1 MNKDKYD
8 RDTLSGY
15 GKNFQ
20 ESVARLMMQDRPFCD
35 QIEEVLELEF
45 FDSSYL
51 RAFVEIVIDYREKY
65 GQHPHFAT
73 LETEIK
79 KGNKKYD
86 GAVNKQLRDF
96 LARIRSDDVSDKQY
110 IKDQAIDFCKKQCLK
125 KAILES
131 AVLVK
136 KGNYD
141 SITKII
147 NDALSRGNDQNFGHD
162 WFMDVDERYIK
173 QSRKPITT
181 GWHRMDEIAKGGLG
195 AKELAVVIAPTG
207 AGKSMVLVHL
217 GAQALMLGK
226 KVVHYTLELADTIV
240 GLRYDSC
247 LSKVDLRD
255 IMDSKEIVKE
265 KIQDIPG
272 KLIIKEYPTKS
283 ASTKSIKHHLEKLK
297 KQGILPDMVI
307 VDYADL
313 LRPVSHSAEKRHDL
327 ESIYE
332 ELRGMATEF
341 NCAFVTASQ
350 TNRGGLNA
358 EVITM
363 ESISEAFNKC
373 FVADFIFS
381 LSRTPQ
387 DKQANSGRI
396 FIAKNRN
403 GPDGLVFPAAVD
415 WSTVSID
422 VLESRGDEEPP
433 QLTAKDQLSNLQKYY
448 TKLSGSK

>member
-1 MNKDKYD
+1 MSKDKE
-8 RDTLSGY
+8 TFIAY
-15 GKNFQ
+15 GKRFQ
-20 ESVARLMMQDRPFCD
+20 EKVAQLMLEERPFCD
-35 QIEEVLELEF
+35 QIEEILELDF
-45 FDSSYL
+45 FDSAYI
-51 RAFVEIVIDYREKY
+51 RAFVKTILDYREKY
-65 GQHPHFAT
+65 EQHPYFAT
-73 LETEIK
+73 IETEVT
-79 KGNKKYD
+79 KGNSDYD
-86 GAVNKQLRDF
+86 KAVQQQVRDF
-96 LARIRSDDVSDKQY
+96 FVRIQTNEINDRSYV
-110 IKDQAIDFCKKQCLK
+110 KDQAVDFCKKQCLK
-125 KAILES
+125 KAILQS
-131 AVLVK
+131 ADLVK
-136 KGNYD
+136 RGNYD

-147 NDALSRGNDQNFGHD
+147 NEALSKGNDQNFGHD
-162 WFMDVDERYIK
+162 WYKDLDQRYIK
-173 QSRKPITT
+173 KSRKPITT
-181 GWHRMDEIAKGGLG
+181 GWQRIDEITKGGVG

-217 GAQALMLGK
+217 GAEALKLGK
-226 KVVHYTLELADTIV
+226 KVVHYTLELADTVV
-240 GLRYDSC
+240 GIRYDSC
-247 LSKVDLRD
+247 LAKVDLRD

-265 KIQDIPG
+265 RISDVSG

-283 ASTKSIKHHLEKLK
+283 ASTKSLRNHLEKLK
-297 KQGILPDMVI
+297 KQNILPDVVI

-313 LRPVSHSAEKRHDL
+313 LRPISSTAEKRHDL
-327 ESIYE
+327 EGIYE

-341 NCAFVTASQ
+341 DCAFITASQ

-422 VLESRGDEEPP
+422 VLERRGDEEPP
-433 QLTAKDQLSNLQKYY
+433 QLTAKEQLTNLQKYY

>member
-1 MNKDKYD
+1 MNKNK
-8 RDTLSGY
+8 DTFVGY
-15 GKNFQ
+15 GKKFQ
-20 ESVARLMMQDRPFCD
+20 ESVAILMMEDRPFCD
-35 QIEEVLELEF
+35 QITEILELEF

-51 RAFVEIVIDYREKY
+51 RAFVEIILDYREKY
-65 GQHPHFAT
+65 NQHPHFAT
-73 LETEIK
+73 LHTEIK
-79 KGNKKYD
+79 KGNKNYD

-96 LARIRSDDVSDKQY
+96 LVRIQSDDVADKQY
-110 IKDQAIDFCKKQCLK
+110 VKDQAIDFCKKQCLK
-125 KAILES
+125 AAILKS
-131 AVLVK
+131 AEIVK
-136 KGNYD
+136 RGDYD

-147 NDALSRGNDQNFGHD
+147 NEALSKGNDQNFGHD
-162 WFMDVDERYIK
+162 WFMDIDNRYIK

-181 GWHRMDEIAKGGLG
+181 GWQRIDEITKGGIG

-217 GAQALMLGK
+217 GAEALKLGK
-226 KVVHYTLELADTIV
+226 KVVHYTLELADTVV
-240 GLRYDSC
+240 GIRYDSC
-247 LSKVDLRD
+247 LAKIDLRD

-265 KIQDIPG
+265 RIQDVSG

-283 ASTKSIKHHLEKLK
+283 ASTKSIKNHLQKLK
-297 KQGILPDMVI
+297 KQNILPDVVI

-313 LRPVSHSAEKRHDL
+313 LRPISHGAEKRHDL

-341 NCAFVTASQ
+341 ECAFITASQ

-415 WSTVSID
+415 WATVSID
-422 VLESRGDEEPP
+422 VLERRGDEEPP
-433 QLTAKDQLSNLQKYY
+433 QLTAKEQLSNLQKYY

>member
-1 MNKDKYD
+1 MNKEK
-8 RDTLSGY
+8 DTFVFY
-15 GKNFQ
+15 GKDFQ
-20 ESVARLMMQDRPFCD
+20 EKVAQLMLEDRPFCD

-45 FDSSYL
+45 FASAYI
-51 RAFVEIVIDYREKY
+51 RALVETVLEYREKY
-65 GQHPHFAT
+65 GRHPHFAT
-73 LETEIK
+73 IETEVK
-79 KGNKKYD
+79 KGNKNYD
-86 GAVNKQLRDF
+86 KAVQTQVSQF
-96 LARIRSDDVSDKQY
+96 VGRIKANELNDKQY
-110 IKDQAIDFCKKQCLK
+110 IKDQAVDFCKKQCLK

-131 AVLVK
+131 ADLVK
-136 KGNYD
+136 RGNYD

-147 NDALSRGNDQNFGHD
+147 NDALSKGNDQNFGHD
-162 WFMDVDERYIK
+162 WFMDIDSRYVK
-173 QSRKPITT
+173 KSRKPITT
-181 GWHRMDEIAKGGLG
+181 GWQRIDEITKGGIG

-217 GAQALMLGK
+217 GAQALKLGK
-226 KVVHYTLELADTIV
+226 KVVHYTLELADTVV
-240 GLRYDSC
+240 GIRYDSC
-247 LSKVDLRD
+247 LAKVDLRD
-255 IMDSKEIVKE
+255 IMDSKDIVKE
-265 KIQDIPG
+265 RIQDVSG

-283 ASTKSIKHHLEKLK
+283 ASTKSIKNHLEKLK
-297 KQGILPDMVI
+297 KQNILPDVVI

-313 LRPVSHSAEKRHDL
+313 LRPVSHGAEKRHDL
-327 ESIYE
+327 EGIYE
-332 ELRGMATEF
+332 ELRGLATEF
-341 NCAFVTASQ
+341 ECAFVTASQ

-387 DKQANSGRI
+387 DKQANSGRV

-422 VLESRGDEEPP
+422 ILESRGDEEPP
-433 QLTAKDQLSNLQKYY
+433 QLTAKEQLSNLQRYY

>member
-1 MNKDKYD
+1 MNKDK
-8 RDTLSGY
+8 DTFVGY
-15 GKNFQ
+15 GKKFQ
-20 ESVARLMMQDRPFCD
+20 ESVARLMMEDRPFCD
-35 QIEEVLELEF
+35 QITEVLELEF
-45 FDSSYL
+45 FDSAYL
-51 RAFVEIVIDYREKY
+51 RAFVEIILNYRDKY
-65 GQHPHFAT
+65 NQHPHFAT
-73 LETEIK
+73 LHTEIK
-79 KGNKKYD
+79 KGNKNYD

-96 LARIRSDDVSDKQY
+96 LVRIQSDDVNDKEY

-131 AVLVK
+131 ANLVK

-147 NDALSRGNDQNFGHD
+147 NEALSKGNDQNFGHD
-162 WFMDVDERYIK
+162 WFMDIDNRYIK
-173 QSRKPITT
+173 KSRKPITT
-181 GWHRMDEIAKGGLG
+181 GWQRIDEITKGGIG

-226 KVVHYTLELADTIV
+226 KVVHYTLELADTVV
-240 GLRYDSC
+240 GIRYDSC
-247 LSKVDLRD
+247 LAKIDLRD
-255 IMDSKEIVKE
+255 IMDSKDLVKE
-265 KIQDIPG
+265 KIQDVSG

-283 ASTKSIKHHLEKLK
+283 ASTKSLKNHLEKLK
-297 KQGILPDMVI
+297 KQNILPDVVI

-313 LRPVSHSAEKRHDL
+313 LRPVSHGAEKRHDL
-327 ESIYE
+327 EGIYE

-341 NCAFVTASQ
+341 ECAFITASQ

-422 VLESRGDEEPP
+422 VLERRGDEEPP
-433 QLTAKDQLSNLQKYY
+433 QLTAKEQLSNLQKYY

>member
-1 MNKDKYD
+1 MHKDKN
-8 RDTLSGY
+8 TLAVY
-15 GKNFQ
+15 GKTFQ
-20 ESVARLMMQDRPFCD
+20 ESVARLMMEDRPFCD

-51 RAFVEIVIDYREKY
+51 RAFVEIILDYREKY
-65 GQHPHFAT
+65 EQHPHFVT
-73 LETEIK
+73 LQTEIK
-79 KGNKKYD
+79 KGNSKYD
-86 GAVNKQLRDF
+86 RAVQKQLQDF
-96 LARIRSDDVSDKQY
+96 VARVISNDLNDKQY
-110 IKDQAIDFCKKQCLK
+110 VKDQAIDFFKKQCLK
-125 KAILES
+125 KAILT
-131 AVLVK
+131 AADLVK
-136 KGNYD
+136 VGNYD

-147 NDALSRGNDQNFGHD
+147 NEALSKGNNQDFGHD
-162 WFMDVDERYIK
+162 WFKDVDSRYIRE
-173 QSRKPITT
+173 SRSPITT
-181 GWHRMDEIAKGGLG
+181 GWHRMDEITKGGVG

-217 GAQALMLGK
+217 GAQALKLGK
-226 KVVHYTLELADTIV
+226 KVVHYTLELADTVV

-247 LSKVDLRD
+247 LSKVPLQD

-265 KIQDIPG
+265 RINDIPG

-283 ASTKSIKHHLEKLK
+283 ASTKSLKNHLEKLK
-297 KQGILPDMVI
+297 KQNIMPDMVI

-313 LRPVSHSAEKRHDL
+313 LRPVSSTAEKRHDL

-341 NCAFVTASQ
+341 QCAFVTASQ

-403 GPDGLVFPAAVD
+403 GPDGLVFHAAVD
-415 WSTVSID
+415 WSIVSID
-422 VLESRGDEEPP
+422 ITARGGEEDTP

>member
-1 MNKDKYD
+1 MKKDKD
-8 RDTLSGY
+8 SFVGY

-20 ESVARLMMQDRPFCD
+20 ESVARLMMEDRPFCD
-35 QIEEVLELEF
+35 QITEVLELEF
-45 FDSSYL
+45 FDSAYL
-51 RAFVEIVIDYREKY
+51 RAFVEIILDHREKY
-65 GQHPHFAT
+65 GRHPHFAT
-73 LETEIK
+73 LHTEIK
-79 KGNKKYD
+79 KGNKNYD

-96 LARIRSDDVSDKQY
+96 VVRISSDDINDKDY

-131 AVLVK
+131 ASLVK
-136 KGNYD
+136 RGDYD

-147 NDALSRGNDQNFGHD
+147 NEALSKGNDQNFGHD
-162 WFMDVDERYIK
+162 WFMDIDQRYIK

-181 GWHRMDEIAKGGLG
+181 GWQRIDDITKGGIG

-217 GAQALMLGK
+217 GAQALKLGK
-226 KVVHYTLELADTIV
+226 KVIHYTLELADTVV
-240 GLRYDSC
+240 GIRYDSC
-247 LSKVDLRD
+247 LAKLDLRD
-255 IMDSKEIVKE
+255 IMDSKDIVKE
-265 KIQDIPG
+265 RIQDVSG

-283 ASTKSIKHHLEKLK
+283 ASTKSIKNHLEKLK
-297 KQGILPDMVI
+297 KQNILPDVVI

-313 LRPVSHSAEKRHDL
+313 LRPVSHGAEKRHDL
-327 ESIYE
+327 EGIYE
-332 ELRGMATEF
+332 ELRGLATEF
-341 NCAFVTASQ
+341 ECAFITASQ

-415 WSTVSID
+415 WATVSID
-422 VLESRGDEEPP
+422 VLDRRGDEEPP
-433 QLTAKDQLSNLQKYY
+433 QLTAKEQLSNLQKYY

>member
-1 MNKDKYD
+1 MNKDK
-8 RDTLSGY
+8 DTFVGY
-15 GKNFQ
+15 GKKFQ
-20 ESVARLMMQDRPFCD
+20 ESVARLMMEDRPFCD
-35 QIEEVLELEF
+35 QITEVLELEF
-45 FDSSYL
+45 FDSAYL
-51 RAFVEIVIDYREKY
+51 RAFVEIILDYRDKY
-65 GQHPHFAT
+65 NQHPHFAT
-73 LETEIK
+73 LHTEIK
-79 KGNKKYD
+79 KGNKNYD

-96 LARIRSDDVSDKQY
+96 LVRIQSDDVNDKQY

-131 AVLVK
+131 ANLVK

-147 NDALSRGNDQNFGHD
+147 NEALSKGNDQNFGHD
-162 WFMDVDERYIK
+162 WFMDIDNRYVK
-173 QSRKPITT
+173 KSRKPITT
-181 GWHRMDEIAKGGLG
+181 GWQRIDEITKGGIG

-217 GAQALMLGK
+217 GAQALKLGK
-226 KVVHYTLELADTIV
+226 KVIHYTLELADTVV
-240 GLRYDSC
+240 GIRYDSC
-247 LSKVDLRD
+247 LAKLDLRD
-255 IMDSKEIVKE
+255 IMDSKDIVKE
-265 KIQDIPG
+265 RIQDVSG

-283 ASTKSIKHHLEKLK
+283 ASTKSIKNHLEKLK
-297 KQGILPDMVI
+297 KQNILPDVVI

-313 LRPVSHSAEKRHDL
+313 LRPVSHGAEKRHDL
-327 ESIYE
+327 EGIYE
-332 ELRGMATEF
+332 ELRGLASEF
-341 NCAFVTASQ
+341 ECAFITASQ

-422 VLESRGDEEPP
+422 VLERRGDEEPP
-433 QLTAKDQLSNLQKYY
+433 QLTAKEQLSNLQKYY

>member
-1 MNKDKYD
+1 MHKDK
-8 RDTLSGY
+8 DTFVGY

-20 ESVARLMMQDRPFCD
+20 ESVARLMMEDRPFCD

-51 RAFVEIVIDYREKY
+51 RAFVEIILDYREKY
-65 GQHPHFAT
+65 EQHPHFAT
-73 LETEIK
+73 LHTEIK
-79 KGNKKYD
+79 KGNTKYD

-96 LARIRSDDVSDKQY
+96 VVRIRTEEVNDKQY

-125 KAILES
+125 KAILQS
-131 AVLVK
+131 ANLVK
-136 KGNYD
+136 KGDYD

-147 NDALSRGNDQNFGHD
+147 NDALTKGNDQNFGHD

-181 GWHRMDEIAKGGLG
+181 GWHRMDEITKGGIG

-217 GAQALMLGK
+217 GTQALKLGK
-226 KVVHYTLELADTIV
+226 KVVHYTLELADTVV

-247 LSKVDLRD
+247 LSKVDLKD
-255 IMDSKEIVKE
+255 IMESKEIVKE

-283 ASTKSIKHHLEKLK
+283 ASTKSIKNHLEKLK
-297 KQGILPDMVI
+297 KQGILPDVVI

-313 LRPVSHSAEKRHDL
+313 LRPVSSSAEKRHDL

-341 NCAFVTASQ
+341 ECAFVTASQ

-422 VLESRGDEEPP
+422 VLERQGDEEPP
-433 QLTAKDQLSNLQKYY
+433 QLTPKEQLSNLQKYY

>member
-1 MNKDKYD
+1 MNKDK
-8 RDTLSGY
+8 DTFVGY
-15 GKNFQ
+15 GKKFQ
-20 ESVARLMMQDRPFCD
+20 ESVARLIMEDRPFCD
-35 QIEEVLELEF
+35 QITEILELEF
-45 FDSSYL
+45 FDSAYL
-51 RAFVEIVIDYREKY
+51 RAFVEIILNYREKY
-65 GQHPHFAT
+65 NQHPHFAT
-73 LETEIK
+73 LHTEIK
-79 KGNKKYD
+79 KGNKNYD

-96 LARIRSDDVSDKQY
+96 LVRIQSDDVNDKQY

-131 AVLVK
+131 ANLVK

-147 NDALSRGNDQNFGHD
+147 NEALSKGNDQNFGHD
-162 WFMDVDERYIK
+162 WFMDIDNRYVK
-173 QSRKPITT
+173 KSRKPITT
-181 GWHRMDEIAKGGLG
+181 GWQRIDEITKGGIG

-226 KVVHYTLELADTIV
+226 KVVHYTLELADTVV
-240 GLRYDSC
+240 GIRYDSC
-247 LSKVDLRD
+247 LAKIDLRD
-255 IMDSKEIVKE
+255 IMDSKDLVKE
-265 KIQDIPG
+265 KIQDISG

-283 ASTKSIKHHLEKLK
+283 ASTKSLKNHLEKLK
-297 KQGILPDMVI
+297 KQNILPDVVI

-313 LRPVSHSAEKRHDL
+313 LRPISHGAEKRHDL
-327 ESIYE
+327 EGIYE

-341 NCAFVTASQ
+341 ECAFITASQ

-422 VLESRGDEEPP
+422 VLERRGDEEPP
-433 QLTAKDQLSNLQKYY
+433 QLTAKEQLSNLQKYY

>member
-1 MNKDKYD
+1 MENHKD
-8 RDTLSGY
+8 TFVAY
-15 GKNFQ
+15 GKKFQ
-20 ESVARLMMQDRPFCD
+20 ESVARLMMEDRPFCD
-35 QIEEVLELEF
+35 QIEEILEIDF
-45 FDSSYL
+45 FHSSYL
-51 RAFVEIVIDYREKY
+51 RAFVEIVLEYRKNYE
-65 GQHPHFAT
+65 QHPHLVT
-73 LETEIK
+73 IETEIK
-79 KGNKKYD
+79 KGTRFD
-86 GAVNKQLRDF
+86 GATNKQLRDF
-96 LARIRSDDVSDKQY
+96 LARMKTEDIVDKQY
-110 IKDQAIDFCKKQCLK
+110 VKDQAVDFCKKQCLK

-131 AVLVK
+131 ANLVK
-136 KGNYD
+136 KGQYD
-141 SITKII
+141 AVSKII
-147 NDALSRGNDQNFGHD
+147 NEALSKGNDQNFGHD
-162 WFMDVDERYIK
+162 WFMDLDERYIK
-173 QSRKPITT
+173 KSRKPVTT
-181 GWHRMDEIAKGGLG
+181 GWQRIDEITKGGIG

-217 GAQALMLGK
+217 GCQALKLGK
-226 KVVHYTLELADTIV
+226 KVVHYTLELADTVV
-240 GLRYDSC
+240 GIRYDSC
-247 LSKVDLRD
+247 LAKIDLRD

-265 KIQDIPG
+265 RISDVSG

-283 ASTKSIKHHLEKLK
+283 ASTKSIKNHLEKLK
-297 KQGILPDMVI
+297 KQGILPDVVI

-313 LRPVSHSAEKRHDL
+313 LRPVSSTAEKRHDL

-341 NCAFVTASQ
+341 QCAFVTASQ

-422 VLESRGDEEPP
+422 VLDRRGDEEPP

>member
-1 MNKDKYD
+1 MHKDK
-8 RDTLSGY
+8 DTFVAY
-15 GKNFQ
+15 GKKFQ
-20 ESVARLMMQDRPFCD
+20 ESVARLMMEDRPFCD

-51 RAFVEIVIDYREKY
+51 RAFVEIVLDYREKY
-65 GQHPHFAT
+65 EQHPHFAT
-73 LETEIK
+73 LHTEIK
-79 KGNKKYD
+79 KGSNKYD
-86 GAVNKQLRDF
+86 GAVSKQLRDF
-96 LARIRSDDVSDKQY
+96 VVRIQSEEINDKAY

-131 AVLVK
+131 ANLVK
-136 KGNYD
+136 KGDYD

-147 NDALSRGNDQNFGHD
+147 NEALTRGNDQNFGHD
-162 WFMDVDERYIK
+162 WFMDVDKRYIRE
-173 QSRKPITT
+173 SRSPITT
-181 GWHRMDEIAKGGLG
+181 GWHRMDEISKGGLG

-217 GAQALMLGK
+217 GAQALTLGK
-226 KVVHYTLELADTIV
+226 KVVHYTLELADTVV

-247 LSKVDLRD
+247 LSKVDLKD

-265 KIQDIPG
+265 KISDIAG

-283 ASTKSIKHHLEKLK
+283 ASTKSIKNHLEKLK
-297 KQGILPDMVI
+297 KQNILPDMVI

-313 LRPVSHSAEKRHDL
+313 LRPVSSSAEKRHEL
-327 ESIYE
+327 EGIYE

-341 NCAFVTASQ
+341 ECAFVTASQ

-422 VLESRGDEEPP
+422 VLERRGDEETPMLGP
-433 QLTAKDQLSNLQKYY
+433 KEQLSNLQKYY
-448 TKLSGSK
+448 TKHTKLSGSK

>member
-1 MNKDKYD
+1 MNKDK
-8 RDTLSGY
+8 DTFVGY
-15 GKNFQ
+15 GKKFQ
-20 ESVARLMMQDRPFCD
+20 ESVARLMMEDRPFCD
-35 QIEEVLELEF
+35 QITEVLELEF
-45 FDSSYL
+45 FDSAYL
-51 RAFVEIVIDYREKY
+51 RAFVKIILEYRDKY
-65 GQHPHFAT
+65 NQHPHFAT
-73 LETEIK
+73 LHTEIK
-79 KGNKKYD
+79 KGNKNYD

-96 LARIRSDDVSDKQY
+96 LVRIQSDDVNDKEY

-131 AVLVK
+131 ANLVK

-147 NDALSRGNDQNFGHD
+147 NEALSKGNDQNFGHD
-162 WFMDVDERYIK
+162 WFMDIDNRYVK
-173 QSRKPITT
+173 KSRKPITT
-181 GWHRMDEIAKGGLG
+181 GWQRIDEITKGGIG

-226 KVVHYTLELADTIV
+226 KVVHYTLELADTVV
-240 GLRYDSC
+240 GIRYDSC
-247 LSKVDLRD
+247 LAKIDLRD
-255 IMDSKEIVKE
+255 IMDSKDLVKE
-265 KIQDIPG
+265 KIQDVSG

-283 ASTKSIKHHLEKLK
+283 ASTKSLKNHLEKLR
-297 KQGILPDMVI
+297 KQNILPDVVI

-313 LRPVSHSAEKRHDL
+313 LRPISHGAEKRHDL
-327 ESIYE
+327 EGIYE

-341 NCAFVTASQ
+341 ECAFITASQ

-422 VLESRGDEEPP
+422 VLERRGDEEPP
-433 QLTAKDQLSNLQKYY
+433 QLTAKEQLSNLQKYY

>member
-1 MNKDKYD
+1 MNKDK
-8 RDTLSGY
+8 DTFVGY
-15 GKNFQ
+15 GKKFQ
-20 ESVARLMMQDRPFCD
+20 ESVARLMMEDRPFCD
-35 QIEEVLELEF
+35 QITEVLELEF
-45 FDSSYL
+45 FDSAYL
-51 RAFVEIVIDYREKY
+51 RAFVEIILNYREKY
-65 GQHPHFAT
+65 NQHPHFAT
-73 LETEIK
+73 LHTEIK
-79 KGNKKYD
+79 KGNKNYD

-96 LARIRSDDVSDKQY
+96 LVRIQSDDVTDKQY

-131 AVLVK
+131 ANLVK

-147 NDALSRGNDQNFGHD
+147 NEALSKGNDQNFGHD
-162 WFMDVDERYIK
+162 WFMDIDNRYVK
-173 QSRKPITT
+173 KSRKPITT
-181 GWHRMDEIAKGGLG
+181 GWQRIDEITKGGIG

-217 GAQALMLGK
+217 GAQALILGK
-226 KVVHYTLELADTIV
+226 KVVHYTLELADTVV
-240 GLRYDSC
+240 GIRYDSC
-247 LSKVDLRD
+247 LSKIDLRD

-265 KIQDIPG
+265 KIQDISG

-283 ASTKSIKHHLEKLK
+283 ASTKSLKNHLEKLK
-297 KQGILPDMVI
+297 KQNILPDVVI

-313 LRPVSHSAEKRHDL
+313 LRPISHGAEKRHDL
-327 ESIYE
+327 EGIYE

-341 NCAFVTASQ
+341 ECAFITASQ

-403 GPDGLVFPAAVD
+403 GPDGLVFHAAVD

-422 VLESRGDEEPP
+422 VLEKRGDEEPP
-433 QLTAKDQLSNLQKYY
+433 QLTAKEQLSNLQKYY

>member
-1 MNKDKYD
+1 MHKDNE
-8 RDTLSGY
+8 TFVGY
-15 GKNFQ
+15 GKTFQ
-20 ESVARLMMQDRPFCD
+20 ESVARLMLEDRPFCD
-35 QIEEVLELEF
+35 QIEEVLEIEF
-45 FDSSYL
+45 FDSAYL
-51 RAFVEIVIDYREKY
+51 KAFVEIILDYRKKY
-65 GQHPHFAT
+65 EQHPHFST
-73 LETEIK
+73 IHTEVK
-79 KGNKKYD
+79 KGGKSFD
-86 GAVNKQLRDF
+86 RAVNSQVRAFIVKIQ
-96 LARIRSDDVSDKQY
+96 SDEINDKQY
-110 IKDQAIDFCKKQCLK
+110 VKDQAIDFCKKQCLK
-125 KAILES
+125 KAILRS
-131 AVLVK
+131 ADLVK
-136 KGNYD
+136 KGDYD

-147 NDALSRGNDQNFGHD
+147 NDALSKGNDQNFGHD
-162 WFMDVDERYIK
+162 WYVDIDHRYLRT
-173 QSRKPITT
+173 SRKPITT
-181 GWHRMDEIAKGGLG
+181 GWAKMDEITKGGIG
-195 AKELAVVIAPTG
+195 SKELAVVIAPTG

-217 GAQALMLGK
+217 GCQALKLGK
-226 KVVHYTLELADTIV
+226 KVVHYTLELGDTVI

-247 LSKVDLRD
+247 LSKVPLMD

-265 KIQDIPG
+265 KIADIAG

-283 ASTKSIKHHLEKLK
+283 ASTKSIKNHLEKLK
-297 KQGILPDMVI
+297 KQNILPDVVI

-313 LRPVSHSAEKRHDL
+313 LRPISTSAEKRHEL

-341 NCAFVTASQ
+341 NCAFITASQ

-403 GPDGLVFPAAVD
+403 GPDGLVFHAAVD
-415 WSTVSID
+415 WSTVSIEMLERGGVED
-422 VLESRGDEEPP
+422 TPVLSSKE
-433 QLTAKDQLSNLQKYY
+433 QMQNLQKYY

>member
-1 MNKDKYD
+1 MHKDK
-8 RDTLSGY
+8 DTFVGY
-15 GKNFQ
+15 GKSFQ
-20 ESVARLMMQDRPFCD
+20 ESVARLMMEDRPFCD

-51 RAFVEIVIDYREKY
+51 RAFVEIILDYREKY
-65 GQHPHFAT
+65 EQHPHFVT
-73 LETEIK
+73 LHTEIK
-79 KGNKKYD
+79 KGSNKYD
-86 GAVNKQLRDF
+86 GAVSKQLRDF
-96 LARIRSDDVSDKQY
+96 VVRIQSSDVNDKDY
-110 IKDQAIDFCKKQCLK
+110 VKDQAIDFCKKQCLK
-125 KAILES
+125 KAILQS
-131 AVLVK
+131 ANLVK
-136 KGNYD
+136 KGDYD

-147 NDALSRGNDQNFGHD
+147 NEALTKGNDQNFGHD
-162 WFMDVDERYIK
+162 WFMDIDERYVK
-173 QSRKPITT
+173 QSRKAITT
-181 GWHRMDEIAKGGLG
+181 GWNRMDEITKGGLG

-217 GAQALMLGK
+217 GAQALTLGK
-226 KVVHYTLELADTIV
+226 KVVHYTLELADTVV

-247 LSKVDLRD
+247 LSKVALQD
-255 IMDSKEIVKE
+255 IMISKEIVKE
-265 KIQDIPG
+265 KIDLIGG

-283 ASTKSIKHHLEKLK
+283 ASTKSIKNHLEKLK

-313 LRPVSHSAEKRHDL
+313 LRPVSATAEKRHDL

-341 NCAFVTASQ
+341 QCAFVTASQ

-381 LSRTPQ
+381 LSRTPS
-387 DKQANSGRI
+387 DKQANTGRI

-403 GPDGLVFPAAVD
+403 GPDGLVFRAGVD

-422 VLESRGDEEPP
+422 VLERRGDEETP

>member
-1 MNKDKYD
+1 MNKDK
-8 RDTLSGY
+8 DTFVGY
-15 GKNFQ
+15 GKVFQ
-20 ESVARLMMQDRPFCD
+20 ESVARLMMEDRPFCD
-35 QIEEVLELEF
+35 QITEVLELEF
-45 FDSSYL
+45 FDSAYL
-51 RAFVEIVIDYREKY
+51 RAFVEIITNYREKY

-73 LETEIK
+73 LHTEIK
-79 KGNKKYD
+79 KGNKNYD

-96 LARIRSDDVSDKQY
+96 LVRIQSDDVSDKAY

-131 AVLVK
+131 ANLVK
-136 KGNYD
+136 KGDYD

-147 NDALSRGNDQNFGHD
+147 NEALSRGNDQNFGHD
-162 WFMDVDERYIK
+162 WFMDLDERYIK
-173 QSRKPITT
+173 KSRKPITT
-181 GWHRMDEIAKGGLG
+181 GWQRIDEITKGGIG

-217 GAQALMLGK
+217 GAQALKLGK
-226 KVVHYTLELADTIV
+226 KVVHYTLELADTVV
-240 GLRYDSC
+240 GIRYDSC
-247 LSKVDLRD
+247 LSKIDLRD
-255 IMDSKEIVKE
+255 IMDSKDLVKE
-265 KIQDIPG
+265 KIQDVSG

-283 ASTKSIKHHLEKLK
+283 ASTKSIKNHLEKLK
-297 KQGILPDMVI
+297 KQNILPDVVI

-313 LRPVSHSAEKRHDL
+313 LRPISHGAEKRHDL
-327 ESIYE
+327 EGIYE
-332 ELRGMATEF
+332 ELRGLASEF
-341 NCAFVTASQ
+341 ECAFITASQ

-387 DKQANSGRI
+387 DKQANTGRV

-422 VLESRGDEEPP
+422 VLENRGDEEPP
-433 QLTAKDQLSNLQKYY
+433 QLTAKEQLSNLQKYY

>member
-1 MNKDKYD
+1 MNKDK
-8 RDTLSGY
+8 DTFVGY
-15 GKNFQ
+15 GKKFQ
-20 ESVARLMMQDRPFCD
+20 ESVARLMMEDRPFCD
-35 QIEEVLELEF
+35 QITEVLELEF
-45 FDSSYL
+45 FDSAYL
-51 RAFVEIVIDYREKY
+51 RAFVEIILDYREKY
-65 GQHPHFAT
+65 NQHPHFAT
-73 LETEIK
+73 LHTEIK
-79 KGNKKYD
+79 KGNKNYD

-96 LARIRSDDVSDKQY
+96 LVRIQSDDVNDKEY

-131 AVLVK
+131 ANLVK

-147 NDALSRGNDQNFGHD
+147 NEALSKGNDQNFGHD
-162 WFMDVDERYIK
+162 WFMDIDNRYIK
-173 QSRKPITT
+173 KSRKPITT
-181 GWHRMDEIAKGGLG
+181 GWQRIDEITKGGIG

-226 KVVHYTLELADTIV
+226 KVVHYTLELADTVV
-240 GLRYDSC
+240 GIRYDSC
-247 LSKVDLRD
+247 LAKIDLRD
-255 IMDSKEIVKE
+255 IMDSKDLVKE
-265 KIQDIPG
+265 KIQDVSG

-283 ASTKSIKHHLEKLK
+283 ASTKSLKNHLEKLR
-297 KQGILPDMVI
+297 KQNILPDVVI

-313 LRPVSHSAEKRHDL
+313 LRPISHGAEKRHDL
-327 ESIYE
+327 EGIYE

-341 NCAFVTASQ
+341 ECAFITASQ

-422 VLESRGDEEPP
+422 VLERRGDEEPP
-433 QLTAKDQLSNLQKYY
+433 QLTAKEQLSNLQKYY

>member
-1 MNKDKYD
+1 MNKDK
-8 RDTLSGY
+8 DTFVGY
-15 GKNFQ
+15 GKVFQ
-20 ESVARLMMQDRPFCD
+20 ESVASLMMEDRPFCD
-35 QIEEVLELEF
+35 QITEVLELEF
-45 FDSSYL
+45 FDSAYL
-51 RAFVEIVIDYREKY
+51 RAFVEIITNYRDKY

-73 LETEIK
+73 LHTEIK
-79 KGNKKYD
+79 KGNKNYD

-96 LARIRSDDVSDKQY
+96 LARIQSGDVADRAY

-131 AVLVK
+131 ANLVK
-136 KGNYD
+136 KGDYD

-147 NDALSRGNDQNFGHD
+147 NEALSRGNDQNFGHD
-162 WFMDVDERYIK
+162 WFMDVDERYVK
-173 QSRKPITT
+173 KSRKPITT
-181 GWHRMDEIAKGGLG
+181 GWQRMDEITKGGIG

-217 GAQALMLGK
+217 GAQALKLGK
-226 KVVHYTLELADTIV
+226 KVVHYTLELADTVV
-240 GLRYDSC
+240 GIRYDSC
-247 LSKVDLRD
+247 LSKINLRD
-255 IMDSKEIVKE
+255 IMDSKDIVKE
-265 KIQDIPG
+265 KIQDISG

-283 ASTKSIKHHLEKLK
+283 ASTKSIKNHLEKLK
-297 KQGILPDMVI
+297 KQNILPDVVI

-313 LRPVSHSAEKRHDL
+313 LRPISHGAEKRHDL

-387 DKQANSGRI
+387 DKQANSGRV

-433 QLTAKDQLSNLQKYY
+433 QLNAKDQLSNLQKYY

>member
-1 MNKDKYD
+1 MKKDKD
-8 RDTLSGY
+8 SFVGY

-20 ESVARLMMQDRPFCD
+20 ESVARLMMEDRPFCD
-35 QIEEVLELEF
+35 QITEVLELEF
-45 FDSSYL
+45 FDSAYL
-51 RAFVEIVIDYREKY
+51 RAFVEIILDHREKY
-65 GQHPHFAT
+65 GRHPHFAT
-73 LETEIK
+73 LHTEIK
-79 KGNKKYD
+79 KGNKNYD

-96 LARIRSDDVSDKQY
+96 VVRISSDDINDKDY

-131 AVLVK
+131 ASLVK
-136 KGNYD
+136 RGDYD

-147 NDALSRGNDQNFGHD
+147 NEALSKGNDQNFGHD
-162 WFMDVDERYIK
+162 WFMDIDQRYIK

-181 GWHRMDEIAKGGLG
+181 GWQRIDEITKGGIG

-217 GAQALMLGK
+217 GAQALKLGK
-226 KVVHYTLELADTIV
+226 KVVHYTLELADTVV
-240 GLRYDSC
+240 GIRYDSC
-247 LSKVDLRD
+247 LAKVDLRD
-255 IMDSKEIVKE
+255 IMDSKDIVKE
-265 KIQDIPG
+265 KIQDVSG

-283 ASTKSIKHHLEKLK
+283 ASTKSIKNHLEKLK
-297 KQGILPDMVI
+297 KQNILPDVVI

-313 LRPVSHSAEKRHDL
+313 LRPVSHGAEKRHDL
-327 ESIYE
+327 EGIYE
-332 ELRGMATEF
+332 ELRGLASEF
-341 NCAFVTASQ
+341 ECAFITASQ

-387 DKQANSGRI
+387 DKQANSGRV

-422 VLESRGDEEPP
+422 ILESRGDEEPP
-433 QLTAKDQLSNLQKYY
+433 QLTAKEQLSNLQKYY

>member
-1 MNKDKYD
+1 MEKSKETFMNYGTDFQDK
-8 RDTLSGY
+8 
-15 GKNFQ
+15 
-20 ESVARLMMQDRPFCD
+20 VAQLMLEDRPFCD
-35 QIEEVLELEF
+35 QIEEILEIDY
-45 FDSSYL
+45 FDKTYHRS
-51 RAFVEIVIDYREKY
+51 FVEMLLNYREKY
-65 GQHPHFAT
+65 GQHPHYST
-73 LETEIK
+73 VEMLLKQGGDNLDKTILKQVTEFYTRIK
-79 KGNKKYD
+79 SSGPI
-86 GAVNKQLRDF
+86 Q
-96 LARIRSDDVSDKQY
+96 DKQF
-110 IKDQAIDFCKKQCLK
+110 IKDRSIDFCKKQTLK
-125 KAILES
+125 KAMLEC
-131 AVLVK
+131 VDMIK
-136 KGNYD
+136 KSDYD
-141 SITKII
+141 SITKVI
-147 NDALSRGNDQNFGHD
+147 NEAMSKGNSQDFGHD
-162 WFMDVDERYIK
+162 FHKDMDARYIRK
-173 QSRKPITT
+173 SRRPTTT
-181 GWHRMDEIAKGGLG
+181 GWPRLDDITKGGLG
-195 AKELAVVIAPTG
+195 CKELAVVIAPTG

-217 GAQALMLGK
+217 GAQALKLGK
-226 KVVHYTLELADTIV
+226 KVVHYTLELADTVV

-265 KIQDIPG
+265 RISDIPG

-283 ASTKSIKHHLEKLK
+283 ASTNSLKSHLEKLK
-297 KQGILPDMVI
+297 KQNILPDVVI

-313 LRPVSHSAEKRHDL
+313 LRPTSTRNSEKRHDL

-341 NCAFVTASQ
+341 NCAFITASQ

-415 WSTVSID
+415 WATVSIE
-422 VLESRGDEEPP
+422 VLERTGEEETPV
-433 QLTAKDQLSNLQKYY
+433 LTAKEQRENLQKYY

>member
-1 MNKDKYD
+1 MHKDK
-8 RDTLSGY
+8 DTFVGY
-15 GKNFQ
+15 GKSFQ
-20 ESVARLMMQDRPFCD
+20 ESVARLMMEDRPFCD
-35 QIEEVLELEF
+35 QLEEVLELEF

-51 RAFVEIVIDYREKY
+51 RAFVEIILDYREKY
-65 GQHPHFAT
+65 EQHPHFAT
-73 LETEIK
+73 LHTEIK
-79 KGNKKYD
+79 KGSKKYD
-86 GAVNKQLRDF
+86 GAVLKQLRDF
-96 LARIRSDDVSDKQY
+96 VVRIQTQDVVDKAY

-131 AVLVK
+131 ANLVK
-136 KGNYD
+136 KGDYD

-147 NDALSRGNDQNFGHD
+147 NEALTRGNDQNFGHD
-162 WFMDVDERYIK
+162 WFMDVDQRYIK
-173 QSRKPITT
+173 ESRNPITT
-181 GWHRMDEIAKGGLG
+181 GWHRMDEITKGGLG

-217 GAQALMLGK
+217 GAQALILGK
-226 KVVHYTLELADTIV
+226 KVIHYTLELADTVV
-240 GLRYDSC
+240 GVRYDSC
-247 LSKVDLRD
+247 LSKIDLRD

-265 KIQDIPG
+265 RINDIPG

-283 ASTKSIKHHLEKLK
+283 ASTKSIKNHLEKLK
-297 KQGILPDMVI
+297 KQGIMPDIVI

-313 LRPVSHSAEKRHDL
+313 LRPVSASAEKRHEL
-327 ESIYE
+327 EGIYE

-341 NCAFVTASQ
+341 ECAFVTASQ

-422 VLESRGDEEPP
+422 VLERQGDEEPP
-433 QLTAKDQLSNLQKYY
+433 QLTSKEQLSNLQKYY

>member
-1 MNKDKYD
+1 MNKDK
-8 RDTLSGY
+8 DTFVGY
-15 GKNFQ
+15 GKAFQ
-20 ESVARLMMQDRPFCD
+20 ESVARLMMEDRPFCD
-35 QIEEVLELEF
+35 QITEVLELEF
-45 FDSSYL
+45 FDSAYL
-51 RAFVEIVIDYREKY
+51 RAFVEIITNYRDKY

-73 LETEIK
+73 LHTEIK
-79 KGNKKYD
+79 KGNKNYD

-96 LARIRSDDVSDKQY
+96 LVRVQSDDVSDKEY

-131 AVLVK
+131 ANLVK
-136 KGNYD
+136 RGDYD

-147 NDALSRGNDQNFGHD
+147 NEALSKGNDQNFGHD
-162 WFMDVDERYIK
+162 WFMDIDNRYIK
-173 QSRKPITT
+173 KSRKPITT
-181 GWHRMDEIAKGGLG
+181 GWQRIDEITKGGIG
-195 AKELAVVIAPTG
+195 SKELAVVIAPTG

-217 GAQALMLGK
+217 GAQALKLGK
-226 KVVHYTLELADTIV
+226 KVVHYTLELADTVV
-240 GLRYDSC
+240 GIRYDSC
-247 LSKVDLRD
+247 LAKIDLRD
-255 IMDSKEIVKE
+255 IMDSKDIVKE
-265 KIQDIPG
+265 RIQDVSG

-283 ASTKSIKHHLEKLK
+283 ASTKSIKNHLEKLK
-297 KQGILPDMVI
+297 KQNILPDVVI

-313 LRPVSHSAEKRHDL
+313 LRPISHGAEKRHDL
-327 ESIYE
+327 EGIYE
-332 ELRGMATEF
+332 ELRGLASEF
-341 NCAFVTASQ
+341 DCAFITASQ

-387 DKQANSGRI
+387 DKQANTGRV

-433 QLTAKDQLSNLQKYY
+433 QLTAKEQLSNLQKYY

>member
-1 MNKDKYD
+1 MSKEKE
-8 RDTLSGY
+8 TFVAY
-15 GKNFQ
+15 GKKFQ
-20 ESVARLMMQDRPFCD
+20 EKVAQLMLEDRPFCD
-35 QIEEVLELEF
+35 QLEEVLELEF
-45 FDSSYL
+45 FDSTYL
-51 RAFVEIVIDYREKY
+51 RAFVEIILDHREKY
-65 GQHPHFAT
+65 GRHPHFAT
-73 LETEIK
+73 LHTEIK

-86 GAVNKQLRDF
+86 RAVNQQLRAF
-96 LARIRSDDVSDKQY
+96 LVRIQSEDLPDKQY
-110 IKDQAIDFCKKQCLK
+110 IKDQAVDFCKKQCLK
-125 KAILES
+125 KAILQS
-131 AVLVK
+131 ADLVK

-147 NDALSRGNDQNFGHD
+147 NEALSKGNDQNFGHD
-162 WFMDVDERYIK
+162 WYKDVDHRYIK
-173 QSRKPITT
+173 KSRKQITT
-181 GWHRMDEIAKGGLG
+181 GWPRIDDITKGGIG
-195 AKELAVVIAPTG
+195 SKELAVVIAPTG

-217 GAQALMLGK
+217 GAQALKLGK
-226 KVVHYTLELADTIV
+226 KVVHYTLELADTVV
-240 GLRYDSC
+240 GIRYDSC
-247 LSKVDLRD
+247 LSQIDLRE
-255 IMDSKEIVKE
+255 IMDSKDLVKE

-283 ASTKSIKHHLEKLK
+283 ASTKSLKNHLEKLR
-297 KQGILPDMVI
+297 KQNIMPDVVI

-313 LRPVSHSAEKRHDL
+313 LRPVSHGAEKRHDL
-327 ESIYE
+327 EGIYE

-341 NCAFVTASQ
+341 DCAFITASQ

-422 VLESRGDEEPP
+422 VLERRGDEEPP
-433 QLTAKDQLSNLQKYY
+433 QLTPKEQLTNLQKYY

>member
-1 MNKDKYD
+1 MNKDK
-8 RDTLSGY
+8 DTFVGY
-15 GKNFQ
+15 GKKFQ
-20 ESVARLMMQDRPFCD
+20 ESVAILMMEDRPFCD
-35 QIEEVLELEF
+35 QIEEILEIDF

-51 RAFVEIVIDYREKY
+51 RGFVEMILQYRKDYN
-65 GQHPHFAT
+65 QHPHLVT
-73 LETEIK
+73 IETEIK
-79 KGNKKYD
+79 KGTRFD
-86 GAVNKQLRDF
+86 GATNKLLINFVNRIKTEDVVDRD
-96 LARIRSDDVSDKQY
+96 Y
-110 IKDQAIDFCKKQCLK
+110 IKDQAVDFCKKQCLK

-131 AVLVK
+131 ATLVK
-136 KGNYD
+136 KGQYD

-147 NDALSRGNDQNFGHD
+147 NEALSKGNDQNFGHD
-162 WFMDVDERYIK
+162 WFMDLDQRYVK
-173 QSRKPITT
+173 KSRKPITT
-181 GWHRMDEIAKGGLG
+181 GWQRIDEITKGGIG
-195 AKELAVVIAPTG
+195 SKELAVVIAPTG

-217 GAQALMLGK
+217 GAEALKLGK
-226 KVVHYTLELADTIV
+226 KVVHYTLELADTVV
-240 GLRYDSC
+240 GIRYDSC
-247 LSKVDLRD
+247 LAKVDLRD

-265 KIQDIPG
+265 RIQDVSG

-283 ASTKSIKHHLEKLK
+283 ASTKSIKNHLEKLK
-297 KQGILPDMVI
+297 KQNIMPDVVI

-313 LRPVSHSAEKRHDL
+313 LRPVSHGAEKRHDL
-327 ESIYE
+327 EGIYE

-341 NCAFVTASQ
+341 NCAFITASQ

-415 WSTVSID
+415 WATVSID
-422 VLESRGDEEPP
+422 VLERRGDEEPP
-433 QLTAKDQLSNLQKYY
+433 QLTAKEQLSNLQKYY

>member
-1 MNKDKYD
+1 MNKDK
-8 RDTLSGY
+8 DTFVGY
-15 GKNFQ
+15 GKTFQ
-20 ESVARLMMQDRPFCD
+20 ESVARLMMEDRPFCD
-35 QIEEVLELEF
+35 QITEVLELEF
-45 FDSSYL
+45 FDSAYL
-51 RAFVEIVIDYREKY
+51 RAFVEIITNYREKY

-73 LETEIK
+73 LHTEIK
-79 KGNKKYD
+79 KGNKNYD

-96 LARIRSDDVSDKQY
+96 LVRIQSDDVADKAY

-131 AVLVK
+131 ANLVK
-136 KGNYD
+136 KGDYD

-147 NDALSRGNDQNFGHD
+147 NEALSKGNDQNFGHD
-162 WFMDVDERYIK
+162 WFMDIDNRYVK
-173 QSRKPITT
+173 KSRKEITT
-181 GWHRMDEIAKGGLG
+181 GWQRIDEITKGGIG

-217 GAQALMLGK
+217 GAEALKLGK
-226 KVVHYTLELADTIV
+226 KVVHYTLELADTVV
-240 GLRYDSC
+240 GIRYDSC
-247 LSKVDLRD
+247 LSKVNLRD
-255 IMDSKEIVKE
+255 IMDSKDIVKE
-265 KIQDIPG
+265 KIQDVSG

-283 ASTKSIKHHLEKLK
+283 ASTKSIKNHLEKLK
-297 KQGILPDMVI
+297 KQNILPDVVI

-313 LRPVSHSAEKRHDL
+313 LRPVSSTAEKRHDL
-327 ESIYE
+327 EGIYE
-332 ELRGMATEF
+332 ELRGLATEF
-341 NCAFVTASQ
+341 ECAFITASQ

-415 WSTVSID
+415 WATVSID
-422 VLESRGDEEPP
+422 VLDRRGDEEPP
-433 QLTAKDQLSNLQKYY
+433 QLTPKEQLSNLQKYY